1 MVTGKDFADFAAGQA
16 GTWCYVWGGNGAD
29 MTAMDDRA
37 RNSWIAK
44 QEGRLKTS
52 SIPYAKRVE
61 MIKTLYAKL
70 DAQWI
75 NTIRGGDCSGFVFW
89 CLKELG
95 LQKSDLSSRGF
106 FGICKRIEVSD
117 LQPGDLVFKWTDKD
131 GDGFEPSEIYHVGIY
146 IGGGNTVE
154 CIGRAEGVVVRP
166 YKRGGWGVCGRPKYF
181 PDAVDG
187 EDIDLTPKTPTVEVL
202 GSVNVREAGNIL
214 GKRLGTA
221 HRGDRLPIRDWSG
234 EGWYRVDY
242 KGRVGYISNNPRYTR
257 VVEV

>member
-1 MVTGKDFADFAAGQA
+1 M
-16 GTWCYVWGGNGAD
+16 
-29 MTAMDDRA
+29 
-37 RNSWIAK
+37 
-44 QEGRLKTS
+44 
-52 SIPYAKRVE
+52 
-61 MIKTLYAKL
+61 
-70 DAQWI
+70 
-75 NTIRGGDCSGFVFW
+75 
-89 CLKELG
+89 
-95 LQKSDLSSRGF
+95 
-106 FGICKRIEVSD
+106 
-117 LQPGDLVFKWTDKD
+117 
-131 GDGFEPSEIYHVGIY
+131 
-146 IGGGNTVE
+146 
-154 CIGRAEGVVVRP
+154 RP